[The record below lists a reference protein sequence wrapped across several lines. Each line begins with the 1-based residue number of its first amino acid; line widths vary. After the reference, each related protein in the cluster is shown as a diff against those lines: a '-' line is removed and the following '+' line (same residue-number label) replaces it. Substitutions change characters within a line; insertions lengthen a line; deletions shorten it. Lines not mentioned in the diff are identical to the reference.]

1 MMHMSAGEERI
12 YKHLRDKGVLTSLEA
27 IRAYGETRLGA
38 RVFTLRKK
46 GARIASKL
54 IAVKNRYGERRYVKQ
69 YWLEGKG
76 ERSDESESIQERL
89 QDL

>member
-1 MMHMSAGEERI
+1 MIKMSAGEERI
-12 YKHLRDKGVLTSLEA
+12 YKHLCDKGAITSLEA

-46 GARIASKL
+46 GARIASKM

-69 YWLEGKG
+69 YWLE
-76 ERSDESESIQERL
+76 DEDE
-89 QDL
+89 